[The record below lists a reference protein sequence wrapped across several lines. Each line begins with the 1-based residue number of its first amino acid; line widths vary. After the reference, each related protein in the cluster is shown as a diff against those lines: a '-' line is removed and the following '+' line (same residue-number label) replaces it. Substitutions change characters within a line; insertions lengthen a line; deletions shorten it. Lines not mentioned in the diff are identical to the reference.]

1 MITDYHTSSCSN
13 CGKSGHLF
21 QHCKYPITSVGIIAF
36 RKNIIT
42 GNLEYL
48 LIRRRDTI
56 GFIEFIRGKYP
67 NNKNYILNLINEMT
81 LDEKNK
87 LLTMTFSELWNELWG
102 QVVGIQYRG
111 EEKMAREKFENL
123 RASEAV
129 ASANKVEAV
138 ANKVEAVASK
148 AETNKVEA
156 EASANK
162 VASEAEAVANKVVAE
177 PGKSILKGLIE
188 QSNTRWVEQEWG
200 FPKGRHNYQEKD
212 LVCALR
218 EFEEET
224 GYAKKDIDII
234 QNLIPLEEIFT
245 GSNYKSYKHKY
256 FLASMNKSN
265 SERPPFDS
273 NSEVSLVEWKDYESA
288 LSAIRPYNL
297 EKIDVLKN
305 ANAILCN
312 YLIK

>member
-13 CGKSGHLF
+13 CSKSGHLF

-36 RKNIIT
+36 RKNT
-42 GNLEYL
+42 VNGNIEYL

-56 GFIEFIRGKYP
+56 GYIEFIRGKYP

-81 LDEKNK
+81 IGEKNK
-87 LLTMTFSELWNELWG
+87 LLTMTFSELWNDLWG

-123 RASEAV
+123 VAAADTSAADTSVADTRAADT
-129 ASANKVEAV
+129 SAA
-138 ANKVEAVASK
+138 ATSGADTSGADTIAADTS
-148 AETNKVEA
+148 AADTSAADTNML
-156 EASANK
+156 
-162 VASEAEAVANKVVAE
+162 
-177 PGKSILKGLIE
+177 KSLIKE
-188 QSNTRWVEQEWG
+188 SNTHWVEQEWG

-212 LVCALR
+212 LICALR

-224 GYAKKDIDII
+224 GYSKKDIDVI

-256 FLASMNKSN
+256 FLACMNKTN
-265 SERPPFDS
+265 MERPPVDS

-297 EKIDVLKN
+297 EKIDILKN

-312 YLIK
+312 YIIK

>member
-36 RKNIIT
+36 RKNLIT

-81 LDEKNK
+81 LTEKNK
-87 LLTMTFSELWNELWG
+87 LLTMSFTELWNELWG

-123 RASEAV
+123 RLSTNEEPSTTQSASMV
-129 ASANKVEAV
+129 QSTVNQ
-138 ANKVEAVASK
+138 
-148 AETNKVEA
+148 
-156 EASANK
+156 
-162 VASEAEAVANKVVAE
+162 
-177 PGKSILKGLIE
+177 SILKSLIE
-188 QSNTRWVEQEWG
+188 QSNTCWIEQEWG

-224 GYAKKDIDII
+224 GYEKKDIEVI

-256 FLASMNKSN
+256 FLACMNKSN
-265 SERPPFDS
+265 FERPQFGS
-273 NSEVSLVEWKDYESA
+273 NSEVSLVEWKDYNTA

>member
-36 RKNIIT
+36 RKNIM

-81 LDEKNK
+81 LAEKNK

-123 RASEAV
+123 RSSV
-129 ASANKVEAV
+129 AAAPSANEV
-138 ANKVEAVASK
+138 AAAPSTNEVA
-148 AETNKVEA
+148 AA
-156 EASANK
+156 Q
-162 VASEAEAVANKVVAE
+162 
-177 PGKSILKGLIE
+177 SILKSLIE
-188 QSNTRWVEQEWG
+188 ESNTRWVEQEWG

-224 GYAKKDIDII
+224 GYAKKDIDVI

-256 FLASMNKSN
+256 FLACMNKSN
-265 SERPPFDS
+265 LEKPPIDS
-273 NSEVSLVEWKDYESA
+273 NTEVSLVEWKDYETA